1 MIANVQV
8 IKRGGRRQLTSI
20 QKDPD
25 SQLGSD
31 KKQRGLRL
39 AEVAAWYAVILR
51 FDQGLPGRNEL
62 NPVIHFPGEITFAI
76 RALASI
82 SKSFARERLTEQ
94 LYFLSALVF
103 PSSFSRIRRQPLSQ
117 RLCRLFFPGSGA
129 CPDLR
134 ELGFPASQP
143 KSNEFSPGKNLPFC
157 GLRCLRPFSAW
168 LRIAD

>member
-20 QKDPD
+20 QKDPVAQIAG
-25 SQLGSD
+25 SASD

-103 PSSFSRIRRQPLSQ
+103 PSSFSRIRRQPLS
-117 RLCRLFFPGSGA
+117 
-129 CPDLR
+129 
-134 ELGFPASQP
+134 
-143 KSNEFSPGKNLPFC
+143 
-157 GLRCLRPFSAW
+157 
-168 LRIAD
+168 